1 MHTPVMLCSD
11 LDRTILPN
19 GAEPESPRARPL
31 LHAVAARDELVL
43 AYVSGRHE
51 GLLREAIEQYQ
62 IPIPNFAIGDVG
74 TTIYEVGPN
83 QLWQAWSAWSRDIA
97 PDWNGATRQDL
108 AALLT
113 GLPALRLQEDAKQ
126 NTFKLSYYTP
136 VEFEREALLAEI
148 DSRLH
153 SQAVCAS
160 LIWSVDEAADVGLL
174 DVLPARATKLHAV
187 EFLAAELGIARERL
201 VFAGDSGNDL
211 PVLVSG
217 LQAVLVR
224 NAHAEVRA
232 QATQEVAAKGLAGK
246 LYLAQGDFMDMNG
259 NYSAGVLEGLA
270 HFVPE
275 TVRWLSEV

>member
-1 MHTPVMLCSD
+1 
-11 LDRTILPN
+11 
-19 GAEPESPRARPL
+19 
-31 LHAVAARDELVL
+31 
-43 AYVSGRHE
+43 
-51 GLLREAIEQYQ
+51 
-62 IPIPNFAIGDVG
+62 
-74 TTIYEVGPN
+74 
-83 QLWQAWSAWSRDIA
+83 
-97 PDWNGATRQDL
+97 
-108 AALLT
+108 
-113 GLPALRLQEDAKQ
+113 
-126 NTFKLSYYTP
+126 
-136 VEFEREALLAEI
+136 REALLAEI
-148 DSRLH
+148 DSRLR

-217 LQAVLVR
+217 MQAVLVR